1 MLTQFSRLVA
11 ISLVLGVCL
20 VSAENM
26 YSQQSPA
33 AQTQPPPEADLPPVP
48 KGVDVL
54 ARGPVHEAFA
64 TPTVDPKPAPLCP
77 KQPPAPL
84 EEMAPE
90 ERPDGNV
97 VWIGGYWAWDDEARD
112 FLWVSGCWR
121 SPPPGKE
128 WVAGYWRE
136 TGGQWQWVSGFWA
149 NARQENRP
157 AEVTYYPEP
166 PPPPQVAAPPPAP
179 AADMIY
185 VPGYWTWVDTRYAW
199 RAGYWRRPRPGFVWV
214 TPCYRWSP
222 CGYVYV
228 PGYWDMAIADR
239 GVLYAPVSINFAI
252 CGPRFAYTPCY
263 AVCDTIILD
272 SLFVRPAFGC
282 YYFGDYYGGAYVGLG
297 FQSCFVFGRRYYDPI
312 ISYQGWVNRGNPA
325 WLSVQINLFNS
336 RSAGLAPRP
345 PRTLVQQNT
354 VINNVTNITNINNTK
369 ITNINSNNKNVTV
382 SNTRVLA
389 PTRVVAGNRGQKV
402 VQVAAA
408 ERAQVRNESLAVQQ
422 AAAQQ
427 RIKAEASP
435 APKGSQPRVSSFN
448 LPPVTPRPGTNAAKG
463 DPNPIRP
470 AATAAPKGNVAPK
483 TNNPP
488 PKGGNPGAI
497 KPIPQPKGPATIPQP
512 LPKGPTGPGAGQPGL
527 KVGNPPKGPNA
538 PKVIDR
544 PRGPGK
550 NGSPKV
556 GERSSAPTYAAAK
569 VSDVPASR
577 AVTSSMTIGARP
589 SAERRPAVH
598 GASRPPARTEPNRRG
613 FEKKGR

>member
-1 MLTQFSRLVA
+1 MLTQVYKLLA
-11 ISLVLGVCL
+11 MSLVLGVCL
-20 VSAENM
+20 VPAQDM
-26 YSQQSPA
+26 YSQQN
-33 AQTQPPPEADLPPVP
+33 PPPQTPQTREPEMPPVP

-64 TPTVDPKPAPLCP
+64 TPTTEPRAAPLTP

-97 VWIGGYWAWDDEARD
+97 IWIGGYWAWDDEARD

-149 NARQENRP
+149 NGRQQSRP

-179 AADMIY
+179 ATDMIY

-199 RAGYWRRPRPGFVWV
+199 RAGYWRRPRAGFVWV

-222 CGYVYV
+222 CGYVYI

-239 GVLYAPVSINFAI
+239 GVLYAPVSVNFAV

-282 YYFGDYYGGAYVGLG
+282 YYFGDYYGHAYVGLG
-297 FQSCFVFGRRYYDPI
+297 FQSSFVYGRRYYDPI
-312 ISYQGWVNRGNPA
+312 VSYQGWVNRGNPA

-336 RSAGLAPRP
+336 RNAGLAPRP

-369 ITNINSNNKNVTV
+369 ITNINSNNKNVTNI

-408 ERAQVRNESLAVQQ
+408 ERAEVRRESLAVQQ

-427 RIKAEASP
+427 RIKAEAGP
-435 APKGSQPRVSSFN
+435 APKGSQPRMSSFN
-448 LPPVTPRPGTNAAKG
+448 LPPVTTRQATNAAKG

-470 AATAAPKGNVAPK
+470 AATPAPKGKDAPRA
-483 TNNPP
+483 NNPP
-488 PKGGNPGAI
+488 PNGGNPGAI
-497 KPIPQPKGPATIPQP
+497 KPNPQPKGPGAVPQP
-512 LPKGPTGPGAGQPGL
+512 LPKGPGAGNPAPKGGNLPKGPGAS
-527 KVGNPPKGPNA
+527 PKSN
-538 PKVIDR
+538 DR
-544 PRGPGK
+544 PRGHGK
-550 NGSPKV
+550 DGHGKV
-556 GERSSAPTYAAAK
+556 GERPSTPVNPIARASDHPAPRP
-569 VSDVPASR
+569 VASN
-577 AVTSSMTIGARP
+577 ATIGSRP
-589 SAERRPAVH
+589 SAERRPA
-598 GASRPPARTEPNRRG
+598 ANSSPRPPARSENRR
-613 FEKKGR
+613 ETERRGR

>member
-1 MLTQFSRLVA
+1 MFTQVTKLVA
-11 ISLVLGVCL
+11 ISLVLGTCL
-20 VSAENM
+20 VPVEDM
-26 YSQQSPA
+26 YSQQRAA
-33 AQTQPPPEADLPPVP
+33 AQTPQAREAELPPVP

-64 TPTVDPKPAPLCP
+64 TPTTQPQAAPLCP

-90 ERPDGNV
+90 ERPDSNNI
-97 VWIGGYWAWDDEARD
+97 WIGGYWAWDDEARD

-121 SPPPGKE
+121 TPPPGKE

-136 TGGQWQWVSGFWA
+136 SAGQWQWVSGFWA
-149 NARQENRP
+149 NARQDSRP

-199 RAGYWRRPRPGFVWV
+199 RAGYWRRPRAGFVWV

-239 GVLYAPVSINFAI
+239 GVLYAPVSVDFAV
-252 CGPRFAYTPCY
+252 CGPRFVYTPCY

-297 FQSCFVFGRRYYDPI
+297 FQSSFIYGRRYYDPI

-336 RSAGLAPRP
+336 RNAGLAPRP

-369 ITNINSNNKNVTV
+369 ITNINSNNKNVNV

-408 ERAQVRNESLAVQQ
+408 ERAQVRKESLAVQQ

-427 RIKAEASP
+427 RIKSEAGP
-435 APKGSQPRVSSFN
+435 LPKGGQPRVSSFN
-448 LPPVTPRPGTNAAKG
+448 LPQVSTRPATTAPTGSG
-463 DPNPIRP
+463 GPSSIRP
-470 AATAAPKGNVAPK
+470 AATTAPKGNNG
-483 TNNPP
+483 NNSP
-488 PKGGNPGAI
+488 PKSI
-497 KPIPQPKGPATIPQP
+497 TPQPKGPAAPPQP
-512 LPKGPTGPGAGQPGL
+512 LPRGPKGPGPGNAPPKAGASPKGPGASPKAIGQ
-527 KVGNPPKGPNA
+527 PKGPS
-538 PKVIDR
+538 P
-544 PRGPGK
+544 K
-550 NGSPKV
+550 NGPAKNVSDRSVNPPIQAPRVKD
-556 GERSSAPTYAAAK
+556 RTAPRPTASSAT
-569 VSDVPASR
+569 VRS
-577 AVTSSMTIGARP
+577 RP
-589 SAERRPAVH
+589 SAERRPAGNAPQAASPADARRRD
-598 GASRPPARTEPNRRG
+598 GA
-613 FEKKGR
+613 GR